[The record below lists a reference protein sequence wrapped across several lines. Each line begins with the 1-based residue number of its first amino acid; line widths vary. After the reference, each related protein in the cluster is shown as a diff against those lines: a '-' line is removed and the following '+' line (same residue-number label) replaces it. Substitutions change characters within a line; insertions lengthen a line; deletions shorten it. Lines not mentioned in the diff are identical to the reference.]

1 MPWQERMEVARCGLW
16 APGDRTSAHPS
27 APQTY
32 QCKITQ
38 STGVATKKQR
48 EVFLVGNR
56 SFREKTKQK
65 IRVFLDV
72 IFDVDTENLT

>member
-1 MPWQERMEVARCGLW
+1 MEVARSGLW
-16 APGDRTSAHPS
+16 DPGDRTSARPS

-38 STGVATKKQR
+38 STGVATEKQR

-72 IFDVDTENLT
+72 IFDYYTENLT

>member
-16 APGDRTSAHPS
+16 APGDRTSARPL